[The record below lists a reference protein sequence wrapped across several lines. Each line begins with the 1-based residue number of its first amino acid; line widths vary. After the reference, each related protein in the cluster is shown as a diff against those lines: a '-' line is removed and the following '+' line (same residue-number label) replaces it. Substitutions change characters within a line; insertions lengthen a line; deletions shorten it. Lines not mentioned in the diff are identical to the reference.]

1 MFHTY
6 IIAFSCNVI
15 DFDRASY
22 LMDKDLLQGSV
33 EAMRHEQ
40 MTAPRWD
47 AKYDAQWVWDYY
59 CAQHRERYGEPFTP
73 NVSPT
78 WDSAPSA
85 SPQRRQRE

>member
-1 MFHTY
+1 
-6 IIAFSCNVI
+6 
-15 DFDRASY
+15 
-22 LMDKDLLQGSV
+22 
-33 EAMRHEQ
+33 